1 MGHEVLKE
9 IKQRF
14 IDCASGLGDYES
26 ISKTDLANG
35 YCDADEAGDETKRS
49 QYYAALMLRYWYKI
63 YEYAKSCASM
73 RLEIEDF
80 VGWMDDSF
88 YWAFRYRRW
97 RDPDNPLHNDPNGP
111 DKVFNQ
117 CFFST
122 RGRYYQHSNK
132 EVRKVN
138 WTSSSLNA
146 LEESV
151 GDHAD
156 VLGRDDEEDYER
168 EIVKQLLSES
178 KIMDALVVDGILYQ
192 DVFDE
197 IKEKDTMK
205 IEARNEDGQVIYDD
219 DGNVVYE
226 EEEYFKYSYQ
236 FNLKK
241 LVKHIKYLND
251 KEQNPNFT
259 KYFVKQYD
267 LKGEDEEKFLRK
279 INSISKNG
287 LSKVVQRTL
296 YNLSRDKNIL
306 NLLEAR

>member
-1 MGHEVLKE
+1 MSREVLQQ
-9 IKQRF
+9 IKQSF
-14 IDCASGLGDYES
+14 IDCAAGLGDYDS

-35 YCDADEAGDETKRS
+35 YCDADEAGDELKRS

-80 VGWMDDSF
+80 VGWLDDSF

-132 EVRKVN
+132 EVRKLN
-138 WTSSSLNA
+138 WTSASLNA
-146 LEESV
+146 LEENV

-156 VLGRDDEEDYER
+156 VLGDEDNLLQER
-168 EIVKQLLSES
+168 ELVKNLLNNS
-178 KIMDALVVDGILYQ
+178 KFMDALVVDGILYQ

-197 IKEKDTMK
+197 VKTKETM
-205 IEARNEDGQVIYDD
+205 QVYVDD
-219 DGNVVYE
+219 DEEGNPIYE
-226 EEEYFKYSYQ
+226 DEEYYKYSHV

-241 LVKHIKYLND
+241 LVKHIKHLD
-251 KEQNPNFT
+251 SDFT
-259 KYFVKQYD
+259 QYFVKFYD
-267 LKGEDEEKFLRK
+267 MDPELSKKFKEKVD
-279 INSISKNG
+279 SISPNRVNI
-287 LSKVVQRTL
+287 VVKRTL
-296 YNLSRDKNIL
+296 YNLAKDKNIL
-306 NLLEAR
+306 QMLEE

>member
-1 MGHEVLKE
+1 MGREVLQE
-9 IKQRF
+9 IKKRF
-14 IDCASGLGDYES
+14 QDCAAGLGDYES

-35 YCDADEAGDETKRS
+35 YCDADEAGDEVKRS
-49 QYYAALMLRYWYKI
+49 QYYSALMLRYWYKI

-73 RLEIEDF
+73 RLELEDF

-97 RDPDNPLHNDPNGP
+97 RDPENPLHDDPNGP

-132 EVRKVN
+132 EVRKIN
-138 WTSSSLNA
+138 WTASSLDA

-156 VLGRDDEEDYER
+156 ILGAEDETYHEK
-168 EIVKQLLSES
+168 EIVKHLLEQS

-197 IKEKDTMK
+197 IKEKDTMQVY
-205 IEARNEDGQVIYDD
+205 NEET
-219 DGNVVYE
+219 E
-226 EEEYFKYSYQ
+226 EFEDEEYYKYSHQ

-241 LVKHIKYLND
+241 LVKHIKYLNSD
-251 KEQNPNFT
+251 FT
-259 KYFVKQYD
+259 KYFVNFYELD
-267 LKGEDEEKFLRK
+267 PETEEKFLAKVR
-279 INSISKNG
+279 SISPNG

-296 YNLSRDKNIL
+296 YNLSRDKEVL
-306 NLLEAR
+306 HLLEDR